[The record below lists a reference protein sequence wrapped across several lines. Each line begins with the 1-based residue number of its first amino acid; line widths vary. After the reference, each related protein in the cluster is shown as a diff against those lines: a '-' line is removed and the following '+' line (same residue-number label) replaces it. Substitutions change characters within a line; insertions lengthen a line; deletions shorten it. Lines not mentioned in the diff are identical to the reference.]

1 MKDRVFFYVYL
12 ASLIL
17 FSLIH
22 DEYILGAAIA
32 LAIVL
37 SGRKRGYLFKK
48 SLISFAIFG
57 FSVTIAYIL
66 FSLLKSEDMTF
77 LVSFNLRIFLFFYLA
92 FWVIEEINI
101 FNALP
106 KKLSFALALAFS
118 TILHYKKSF
127 LDFWLGVKSRWPGFR
142 YSYWVKSLKAFSFL
156 FINKSLHDSKEM
168 GYGMRSRGFFDD

>member
-1 MKDRVFFYVYL
+1 MKDRLIFYGYL
-12 ASLIL
+12 AALVL
-17 FSLIH
+17 FSLTH
-22 DEYILGAAIA
+22 NEYILCS
-32 LAIVL
+32 AIVL
-37 SGRKRGYLFKK
+37 AIILSGKKRVYLLKK
-48 SLISFAIFG
+48 SLLSFAIFG
-57 FSVTIAYIL
+57 LGVTLAYALI
-66 FSLLKSEDMTF
+66 SLLKSQDLTF
-77 LVSFNLRIFLFFYLA
+77 LASFNLRIFLFFYLA